1 MSGSPE
7 PIRLRNHNSRGNLQ
21 KMKYQHSYAVGDS
34 IASDHLQYSSISRCA
49 KRFCARLAIS
59 STVVLAALYLHS
71 GESAAAE
78 HRIEMTAEQ
87 IEDGLLA
94 YRMVEHEVDK
104 VNITSRYSKQATIPG
119 PTIVLTE
126 GDKVRLTIRNGI
138 TLSPDQQ
145 VSVHVHGV
153 HYNILSDGSLKIINR
168 IDNEGAYPDHG
179 GHFYT
184 YIWDVAPGT
193 AGSWPYHD
201 HNFETHNGSEDRG
214 LYGAVIVN
222 PASGAVSAS
231 NGASIASVPITS
243 IKKDYVL
250 YLSDDAFWGMEI
262 DGATKQ
268 QTPLGANPV
277 LSANWGDNV
286 RFHLIAM
293 GTYLNRFQL
302 EGYQWVDPGTAKF
315 INWKDI
321 GPLENHAFTIKALGS
336 ANYMNA
342 NFSRKLMGMKGSFIV
357 N

>member
-1 MSGSPE
+1 
-7 PIRLRNHNSRGNLQ
+7 
-21 KMKYQHSYAVGDS
+21 MKYQHSDAMEDFF
-34 IASDHLQYSSISRCA
+34 ASDLLRHSSITFSF
-49 KRFCARLAIS
+49 KRFCGGLALPS
-59 STVVLAALYLHS
+59 VLWLTLLS
-71 GESAAAE
+71 LPMEESAAAE
-78 HRIEMTAEQ
+78 HRIEMAAEQ
-87 IEDGLLA
+87 LEDGVLA
-94 YRMVEHEVDK
+94 YRMVEHQVDK
-104 VNITSRYSKQATIPG
+104 VNITSRYSKQATVPG

-138 TLSPDQQ
+138 SMSPDQQ

-153 HYNILSDGSLKIINR
+153 HYNILSDGSLKIINK

-193 AGSWPYHD
+193 AGTWPYHD
-201 HNFETHNGSEDRG
+201 HNFETHNGAEDRG

-222 PASGAVSAS
+222 PASGTVTAS
-231 NGASIASVPITS
+231 NGSSISS
-243 IKKDYVL
+243 IPVAGIRKDYVL

-262 DGATKQ
+262 DGATRQ
-268 QTPLGANPV
+268 QTPLGANPL
-277 LSANWGDNV
+277 LSATSGDNV

-302 EGYQWVDPGTAKF
+302 EGYQWVDPGTARL
-315 INWKDI
+315 IGSKDI

-357 N
+357 TNAVPH